1 MIYFGFFKGMK
12 YGKCDEDFEDYKE
25 IKNRI
30 GRDKIL
36 RYLESLS
43 VSAVAPISTED
54 IFDGEGI
61 EQAGIY
67 EDGNFTF
74 PTDFLHYYQKYDIG
88 IPEEYEKYISLKMMD
103 ESTPQ

>member
-1 MIYFGFFKGMK
+1 MTYFVFFKGMK
-12 YGKCDEDFEDYKE
+12 YGKCDEVFDDYKK
-25 IKNRI
+25 IKNHI
-30 GRDKIL
+30 DRDKIL
-36 RYLESLS
+36 RYLKSLP

-54 IFDGEGI
+54 IFDGEEI

-74 PTDFLHYYQKYDIG
+74 PTDFLYYYQKYDIG
-88 IPEEYEKYISLKMMD
+88 IPEEYEKYISSKLID

>member
-12 YGKCDEDFEDYKE
+12 YGKCDEDFEDYKK